1 MMAGRYQV
9 KQEENGIN
17 FQVMPRQFAFNH
29 EVVSRQVGT
38 KPFQCAICNATFEE
52 TNSLKLHF
60 TAVHERGIVRG
71 GPAPGVLVT
80 QRPPV
85 VHQRPPTTLPDG
97 KLPLQCPIC
106 NRSFTRRGS
115 LNKHIDTVHEGKKP
129 FHCAI
134 CRTSFTRRSSLNKHI
149 GTVHTTIP
157 PQPFQCAQCNQ
168 RFAEKSGL
176 NSHFSAVHERKK
188 PFKCVT
194 CYASFTRRGSLKKHI
209 DTVHEGKKPFHC
221 TICNTS
227 FTRRTSLK
235 KHVSTVHKN
244 QNNIS

>member
-71 GPAPGVLVT
+71 GPAPGVLVN

-85 VHQRPPTTLPDG
+85 VHQRPPTV
-97 KLPLQCPIC
+97 KRQMI
-106 NRSFTRRGS
+106 S
-115 LNKHIDTVHEGKKP
+115 LMKIFKGVKNDSKKSD
-129 FHCAI
+129 I
-134 CRTSFTRRSSLNKHI
+134 I
-149 GTVHTTIP
+149 
-157 PQPFQCAQCNQ
+157 
-168 RFAEKSGL
+168 
-176 NSHFSAVHERKK
+176 
-188 PFKCVT
+188 
-194 CYASFTRRGSLKKHI
+194 YA
-209 DTVHEGKKPFHC
+209 
-221 TICNTS
+221 
-227 FTRRTSLK
+227 
-235 KHVSTVHKN
+235 
-244 QNNIS
+244 